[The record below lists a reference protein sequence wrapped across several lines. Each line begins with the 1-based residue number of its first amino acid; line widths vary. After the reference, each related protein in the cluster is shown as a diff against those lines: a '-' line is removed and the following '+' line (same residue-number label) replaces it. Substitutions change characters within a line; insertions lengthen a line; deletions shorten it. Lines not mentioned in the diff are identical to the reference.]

1 MGRLRNKIGAG
12 LVLFLG
18 ILALSS
24 TAFLSGPFGGPA
36 PGSTVADPGAGTRL
50 QWIVWALLPVGLGA
64 GFWIWLRRSVLLPLE
79 RTAAAVKEMA
89 DGRLHATVPEDAA
102 GEIGELGQSVNE
114 MSANIQEALLHVW
127 EQAGECR
134 RLLDAARGDLGEE
147 PEADLDAALSN
158 IDRGRRTLEALRS
171 FVGGFEFF
179 DIRIDQ
185 RTDRIVSS
193 RERTESG
200 AKNDDES

>member
-1 MGRLRNKIGAG
+1 MGRLRHKIGAG

-24 TAFLSGPFGGPA
+24 AALLSGPFGGPA
-36 PGSTVADPGAGTRL
+36 SGGTVADPGAGTRL
-50 QWIVWALLPVGLGA
+50 QWVVWALLSAGLGA
-64 GFWIWLRRSVLLPLE
+64 GFWLWLRRAVFLPLE
-79 RTAAAVKEMA
+79 RAAASVKEMA

-102 GEIGELGQSVNE
+102 GEIGELGQCVNE

-134 RLLDAARGDLGEE
+134 RLLDAARGDLSEGSA
-147 PEADLDAALSN
+147 ADVDAALSN
-158 IDRGRRTLEALRS
+158 IDRGRRTLDALRS
-171 FVGGFEFF
+171 FVGGFEFY
-179 DIRIDQ
+179 DIRIDR

-193 RERTESG
+193 RKRTESG
-200 AKNDDES
+200 ARN